1 MGAFTQLQQSVLV
14 AFEHAL
20 LLHLGHPVHV
30 RVRGPQHV
38 QPEPWLFRM
47 EHKQWGS
54 QAQGAAL
61 FSSQVG
67 YSYKTL
73 AYAYFYDANC
83 GCYRVDATLS
93 PAVYRSF

>member
-1 MGAFTQLQQSVLV
+1 MYEYTDPNTFNRN
-14 AFEHAL
+14 
-20 LLHLGHPVHV
+20 LGCS
-30 RVRGPQHV
+30 G
-38 QPEPWLFRM
+38 WGTNNG
-47 EHKQWGS
+47 GS

-67 YSYKTL
+67 YFYKTL

-83 GCYRVDATLS
+83 GSYRVDATLS